1 MVRSAVVPGR
11 PPSAVPGDTTPLG
24 GGYGYDRRIIAEL
37 RRLGRD
43 VTLLPLGDGFP
54 RPSPAQKAIAQER
67 LLATPTDRPLVID
80 GLAFGGLPEAALLLH
95 PERLVVALGPHPP

>member
-1 MVRSAVVPGR
+1 MTGR
-11 PPSAVPGDTTPLG
+11 ATFAVPGDITTLS

-43 VTLLPLGDGFP
+43 VTLLPLGGGFP

-67 LLATPTDRPLVID
+67 LLATPTDRPSR
-80 GLAFGGLPEAALLLH
+80 P
-95 PERLVVALGPHPP
+95 